1 MIIKSFGWHVDPN
14 LWYHKIENLVKIE
27 CIPSIPAFQFFYS
40 KHHLMRL
47 FCVFPIL
54 CFASSYQSY
63 SCILPFLYFEF
74 LHIFG
79 TEIQYI
85 PQVWII
91 PSSNHKEMKSCSHF
105 IKDYIRTNPSLI
117 LANKWSLLLWWLVS
131 FHHSANLPKD
141 SNNIKSLSVVVFI
154 ARLNLSRSKFQ
165 YIRDNPTFI
174 VIDVGSSD
182 VFVGSK

>member
-1 MIIKSFGWHVDPN
+1 MERPNRLIGLARSKQGGQTHWEERWSWRREKMDEWIRLSENTMIIKSFGWHVDPN

-54 CFASSYQSY
+54 CFATSYQSY

-117 LANKWSLLLWWLVS
+117 LAN
-131 FHHSANLPKD
+131 
-141 SNNIKSLSVVVFI
+141 
-154 ARLNLSRSKFQ
+154 
-165 YIRDNPTFI
+165 
-174 VIDVGSSD
+174 
-182 VFVGSK
+182 